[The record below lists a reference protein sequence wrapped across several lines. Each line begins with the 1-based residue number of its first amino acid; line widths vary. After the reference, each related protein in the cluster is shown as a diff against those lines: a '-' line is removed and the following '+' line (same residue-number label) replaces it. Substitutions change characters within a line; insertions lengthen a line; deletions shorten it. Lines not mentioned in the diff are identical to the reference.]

1 MFDSLL
7 NSKFYNKCKHAFKC
21 IRTRMAPIRRKKHAM
36 IRFLKKDVADLLAN
50 GLDTHAFGRM
60 DGLIVELNHAC
71 CYDMIEEFCDYIGK
85 QLGSLQKQRECPP
98 ETREAVSTLIFAAAR
113 FPDLPEL
120 CDLRHI
126 FTERYGNFVEPFV
139 SFEFVRKLD
148 STEFTNEDKL
158 QVMQSIA
165 EELSV
170 SFDAKELTRKLWAMS
185 ETEHDMLEKG
195 TRKQA
200 ALPIPLPNKQKKCDE
215 DAPYERQNKDMLEKG
230 SRNEAELA
238 MPLSNK
244 QKCNEDAPYERQ
256 HKDMLEGGSI
266 KPAELAMPLSNKQKG
281 NEDALC
287 ERNYGAK
294 PACHTEKVEIQLNRK
309 DIHAVAG
316 GIDLIEENSR
326 NQQSDKSDEKEH
338 LQKSVSPVDT
348 NRRNIQ
354 KDVKKL
360 NRRDGRPSKK
370 ELMEAVELD
379 LNGLPKM
386 GLAEV
391 KFPETESNKT
401 VNLNTRKKEV
411 VKEHY
416 VEKENE
422 EVVSHHQPARLGGP
436 DYNGTHADSGLRAQ
450 RPENQGRPVSPLNGN
465 TRSKAPPYAKLNG
478 AKMKSPTEKQAN
490 NGFLYDK
497 PQHLADL
504 GNPAQKGQ
512 GVTERAT
519 TMRPPYVKPKSNT
532 QPVNGDPEKRTP
544 SHYSKH
550 NISGQTDQLDSKD
563 VLSPVSVRRRSSKPA
578 ALVDGCGEVPNNQK
592 KATSQT
598 PGSNRGHSSR
608 QNGAK
613 YDLDPKGNGT
623 NDVVGD
629 ERTPSNRSKH
639 TGGRDGALNHNND
652 YDRFMQRRQPKADD
666 TAIDFG
672 NLLPRNANG
681 QRRHKSGCNGDL
693 DEEERM
699 MDKLL
704 MHYSKKGLDPTNK
717 ADNDKKAQIDYQQ
730 KLPLHPPGRA
740 ISLPPEP
747 NGPGEE
753 VKVPARSTSLQP
765 DCSRGVRVH
774 PKMPDFDELA
784 ARVNALRKA

>member
-1 MFDSLL
+1 
-7 NSKFYNKCKHAFKC
+7 
-21 IRTRMAPIRRKKHAM
+21 MAPIRRKKHAM

-60 DGLIVELNHAC
+60 DGLIVELNHAS

-85 QLGSLQKQRECPP
+85 QLASLQKQRECPP
-98 ETREAVSTLIFAAAR
+98 ETREAVSTLIFAAPR

-126 FTERYGNFVEPFV
+126 FTERYCNFVEPFV
-139 SFEFVRKLD
+139 SLEFVRKLD

-158 QVMQSIA
+158 QVMQSIS

-200 ALPIPLPNKQKKCDE
+200 ALPIPLSNKQKKCDE

-238 MPLSNK
+238 MPLSNN

-281 NEDALC
+281 TSN
-287 ERNYGAK
+287 
-294 PACHTEKVEIQLNRK
+294 
-309 DIHAVAG
+309 
-316 GIDLIEENSR
+316 LIN
-326 NQQSDKSDEKEH
+326 
-338 LQKSVSPVDT
+338 LM
-348 NRRNIQ
+348 RRNICRNQ
-354 KDVKKL
+354 YL
-360 NRRDGRPSKK
+360 QWTLTEGTSKK
-370 ELMEAVELD
+370 MLRSLTEE
-379 LNGLPKM
+379 M

-401 VNLNTRKKEV
+401 VHLNARKKEA

-422 EVVSHHQPARLGGP
+422 EVVSHHQPSRLGGP

-450 RPENQGRPVSPLNGN
+450 RPVSPLNGN
-465 TRSKAPPYAKLNG
+465 TRNKAPPYAKLNG

-490 NGFLYDK
+490 SGFLYDK

-532 QPVNGDPEKRTP
+532 QPVNGDPEKRTS

-563 VLSPVSVRRRSSKPA
+563 VLRPVSVRRRSSKPP
-578 ALVDGCGEVPNNQK
+578 ALVDGCAEVPNNQK

-598 PGSNRGHSSR
+598 PRSNRGHSSR

-629 ERTPSNRSKH
+629 DRTPSNRSKH

-666 TAIDFG
+666 TDIDFG

-747 NGPGEE
+747 NGLGEE

-765 DCSRGVRVH
+765 DCPRGVRVH